1 MLPRRRIR
9 NSAVVIHPQVL
20 AMLVEKEMVTKIMKV
35 TATRRKFMGMGSSDN
50 VTADERLWEKRL
62 MRQFMLVTI

>member
-1 MLPRRRIR
+1 
-9 NSAVVIHPQVL
+9 
-20 AMLVEKEMVTKIMKV
+20 MKV
-35 TATRRKFMGMGSSDN
+35 TATRRKFMGSDN

>member
-1 MLPRRRIR
+1 
-9 NSAVVIHPQVL
+9 
-20 AMLVEKEMVTKIMKV
+20 
-35 TATRRKFMGMGSSDN
+35 MGMGSSDN